1 MESFPLE
8 IGVSDIEG
16 IIEDTNSEME
26 GFTGK
31 AVHILTGTAG
41 TTGMR
46 DDIETAGII
55 TEADGID
62 LSDME
67 DTFLEERTTIITTE
81 DTIEIIE
88 GTGTDVTI
96 TTGYGIST
104 GMDVTTTTGL
114 ITTTTM
120 EGIILRLI

>member
-41 TTGMR
+41 ITGMR

-55 TEADGID
+55 IEADGID

-96 TTGYGIST
+96 TTGYGITT